1 MIQQLDT
8 NTTTLLSL
16 AGIAAT
22 TLAYGLY
29 RAASK
34 RHKTKK
40 HNIHTSS
47 SLHCNHD
54 LKQHTHI
61 FKQQVLQIQ
70 NTNNVYVAIGYSLA
84 NCIMIEGD
92 IGIIIIDTTES
103 LSSAQAVLNE
113 FRKIT
118 NKPVAGI
125 IYTHFHH
132 DHVGGSE
139 VFIKESLNGSTCPI
153 YAHETTDERISNF
166 TSITGPLAYVRAT
179 KMYGTKLDKP
189 SFENCGIGP
198 FLAGVDDKQGLE
210 NSPTHTYN
218 TPTHTINIAGIEL
231 QLIHCP
237 GETDDQTVVYMP
249 QHNILFAADNY
260 YESFPNL
267 YTIRGAPNRDVV
279 QWANSIDIMI
289 NTKPDVMV
297 PSHTLP
303 VYGAQEIQTRL
314 QNYRD
319 AIQYV
324 HDQTVRLMLKNYHPD
339 EIASMIQLPSNFR
352 DCEYLKEFY
361 GTVGWSSKAIF
372 DGYMG
377 WYSGDE
383 CDLMKLTPAEYAH
396 RLIDLAGSVETVL
409 DKAQCAFDDGDFQ
422 WALELSSAILR
433 VQEKSTRH
441 VIKAAKELKT
451 QCCVQL
457 GQKQISANAR
467 NWYLTSALINEGEIP
482 EIKVPKKHLKNFI
495 LTKPLGMIFSTMCV
509 RFNPSKSLAGVTKS
523 LSFILKDGEDST
535 EGWTL
540 TIRNCVL
547 YSKNEASLDS
557 DIVIETTEN
566 ALRYLFAQPSSI
578 AKSVMSNDF
587 SVKKGDVRT
596 FLQFV
601 RNFDLD
607 L

>member
-8 NTTTLLSL
+8 NKTTLLL
-16 AGIAAT
+16 AGTVAT
-22 TLAYGLY
+22 TLAYLLY
-29 RAASK
+29 RTTSK
-34 RHKTKK
+34 QPKTKK
-40 HNIHTSS
+40 HNIHNS

-54 LKQHTHI
+54 LKQHTRI

-70 NTNNVYVAIGYSLA
+70 NTNNVYVASGYSLA

-139 VFIKESLNGSTCPI
+139 VFIKESIDGNTCPI
-153 YAHETTDERISNF
+153 YAHDTTEERISNF
-166 TSITGPLAYVRAT
+166 NSIVGPLAYVRAT

-189 SFENCGIGP
+189 TFENCGIGP
-198 FLAGVDDKQGLE
+198 FLAGVDDTQGLE

-289 NTKPDVMV
+289 NTNPDVMV

-303 VYGAQEIQTRL
+303 VYGSKEIQTRL
-314 QNYRD
+314 HNYRD

-339 EIASMIQLPSNFR
+339 EIASMIQLPSNLR
-352 DCEYLKEFY
+352 ECEYLKEFY

-383 CDLMKLTPAEYAH
+383 CDLMKLTPTEYSH
-396 RLIDLAGSVETVL
+396 RLIDLAGGAENVF
-409 DKAQCAFDDGDFQ
+409 DKAQHAFDSKDYQ
-422 WALELSSAILR
+422 RALELTSAILR
-433 VQEKSTRH
+433 AQEKSTRH
-441 VIKAAKELKT
+441 ITKAAKELKT
-451 QCCVQL
+451 QCCVKL
-457 GQKQISANAR
+457 GEKQISANGR
-467 NWYLTSALINEGEIP
+467 NWYLTSALTNEGEIS

-509 RFNPSKSLAGVTKS
+509 RFNPPESLAGVTKS
-523 LSFILKDGEDST
+523 LSFILKDGGDSM

-547 YSKNEASLDS
+547 YSKNETSLDS
-557 DIVIETTEN
+557 DIVIETTEKS
-566 ALRYLFAQPSSI
+566 LRYLFAQPSSI
-578 AKSVMSNDF
+578 AKSVLSSDF

-601 RNFDLD
+601 RNFDMD

>member
-1 MIQQLDT
+1 
-8 NTTTLLSL
+8 
-16 AGIAAT
+16 
-22 TLAYGLY
+22 
-29 RAASK
+29 
-34 RHKTKK
+34 
-40 HNIHTSS
+40 
-47 SLHCNHD
+47 
-54 LKQHTHI
+54 
-61 FKQQVLQIQ
+61 
-70 NTNNVYVAIGYSLA
+70 
-84 NCIMIEGD
+84 MIEGD

-103 LSSAQAVLNE
+103 LSSAQAVLDE

-139 VFIKESLNGSTCPI
+139 VFIKESIDGKTCPI
-153 YAHETTDERISNF
+153 WAQETTEERISNF
-166 TSITGPLAYVRAT
+166 NSIIGPLAYVRAT

-198 FLAGVDDKQGLE
+198 FLAGVDDTQGLE

-279 QWANSIDIMI
+279 QWASSIDIMI
-289 NTKPDVMV
+289 NTSPDVMV

-324 HDQTVRLMLKNYHPD
+324 HDQTVRLMLKNYHPN
-339 EIASMIQLPSNFR
+339 EIASMIQLPSNLR

-383 CDLMKLTPAEYAH
+383 CDLMKLTPTEYAH
-396 RLIDLAGSVETVL
+396 RLIDLAGGSQTVL
-409 DKAQCAFDDGDFQ
+409 DKAQCAFDERDYQ
-422 WALELSSAILR
+422 WALELTSAILR
-433 VQEKSTRH
+433 ANEKSTRQ

-457 GQKQISANAR
+457 GQQQISANGR
-467 NWYLTSALINEGEIP
+467 NWYLTSALINEGKIS

-495 LTKPLGMIFSTMCV
+495 LTKPLGIIFSTMSV
-509 RFNPSKSLAGVTKS
+509 RFNPSESLAGVTKS
-523 LSFILKDGEDST
+523 LSFILKEGDSM
-535 EGWTL
+535 GGDWTL

-547 YSKNEASLDS
+547 YSKNETSLDS
-557 DIVIETTEN
+557 DIVIETTET

-578 AKSVMSNDF
+578 AKSVLSSDF